1 VKIKEVVKVLE
12 EKAPLSLQE
21 SYDNSGLLTGSYND
35 DVSSILITLDVT
47 NEVIDEAIENG
58 FNMIISHHP
67 VIFKGLKKITGGNLT
82 EDLIIKAIK
91 NDIALYGIHTNIDSI
106 ITGVNAKLGEKLK
119 LSNLKILK
127 PGGVKLKK
135 VVVFCPVDYAEKV
148 RQEMFNAGAGD
159 IGNYDSC
166 SFNTTGEGTFRANE
180 GANPFV
186 GDIGEIRFEK
196 EIRVETVV
204 PDFKLNEVIN
214 AMISVHPYEEVAYDI
229 YSVDNEFNKVGAGMV
244 GEINEEINV
253 VDYLKYVKEV
263 LNANVL
269 RFNKPVERPLKK
281 IAFCGGSGSFL
292 INDAVKAGADIYITA
307 DIKYHDFFEHLGK
320 MTLVDAGHYE
330 TEQFTKELLY
340 EIITEKFPTFAVR
353 ISEINTN
360 PVTVL

>member
-1 VKIKEVVKVLE
+1 
-12 EKAPLSLQE
+12 
-21 SYDNSGLLTGSYND
+21 
-35 DVSSILITLDVT
+35 
-47 NEVIDEAIENG
+47 
-58 FNMIISHHP
+58 
-67 VIFKGLKKITGGNLT
+67 
-82 EDLIIKAIK
+82 
-91 NDIALYGIHTNIDSI
+91 
-106 ITGVNAKLGEKLK
+106 
-119 LSNLKILK
+119 
-127 PGGVKLKK
+127 VKLKK